1 MEGNYSKN
9 KFFLVLALLNMAATL
24 VKGQGTRVGFYST
37 SCPLVESVVSST
49 VQSHLQS
56 DPSLGPAILRMHF
69 HDCFVHGCDASI
81 LINGPD
87 TEKTAPTNLGV
98 RGYEVIDDAKA
109 QVEATCPGVVSCA
122 DILAVAARDAVF
134 LAKGQKWDVPTGR
147 RDGKVS
153 LASDADNLP
162 AFTDSIEELKRKFAA
177 FGLNARDL
185 VTLVGNQ
192 FAQYQ
197 IVNNQ
202 RSLCT
207 YLKCVELPFLLTGAH
222 TIGTT
227 ACEFFSYRLFNFSA
241 TSNGADPSINPD
253 FVSQLRTLCP
263 SNGDGTRRVALDT
276 DSVDSFDASFFH
288 NLRKGRGILAS
299 DQMLWT
305 DGCTRSIVESY
316 LGVRGLPS
324 LKFNVQFG
332 KSMVKM
338 SNIEVK
344 TGTNG
349 EIRKICSAI
358 SEV

>member
-1 MEGNYSKN
+1 MEGNHSKN

-37 SCPLVESVVSST
+37 SCPLVESIVSST

-69 HDCFVHGCDASI
+69 HDWF
-81 LINGPD
+81 
-87 TEKTAPTNLGV
+87 KTAPPNLGV

-122 DILAVAARDAVF
+122 DILALAARALISF
-134 LAKGQKWDVPTGR
+134 AAKGQKWDVPTGR

-162 AFTDSIEELKRKFAA
+162 AFTDSIEELKRKFSA

-185 VTLVGNQ
+185 VTLV
-192 FAQYQ
+192 
-197 IVNNQ
+197 
-202 RSLCT
+202 
-207 YLKCVELPFLLTGAH
+207 GAH

-344 TGTNG
+344 KGTNG

-358 SEV
+358 NEV

>member
-1 MEGNYSKN
+1 MEGNHSKN

-37 SCPLVESVVSST
+37 SCPLVESIVSST

-69 HDCFVHGCDASI
+69 HDWF
-81 LINGPD
+81 
-87 TEKTAPTNLGV
+87 KTAPPNLGV

-122 DILAVAARDAVF
+122 DILALAARDAVF
-134 LAKGQKWDVPTGR
+134 LLVQITGFEPGISIKCSYIVQIHHARNQGCILLWNPFSFASSRSLRRSTLMLDVPTGR

-162 AFTDSIEELKRKFAA
+162 AFTDSIEELKRKFSA

-185 VTLVGNQ
+185 VTLV
-192 FAQYQ
+192 
-197 IVNNQ
+197 
-202 RSLCT
+202 
-207 YLKCVELPFLLTGAH
+207 GAH

-299 DQMLWT
+299 DLMLWT

-344 TGTNG
+344 KGTNG

-358 SEV
+358 NEV

>member
-1 MEGNYSKN
+1 MTASS
-9 KFFLVLALLNMAATL
+9 MA
-24 VKGQGTRVGFYST
+24 G
-37 SCPLVESVVSST
+37 
-49 VQSHLQS
+49 
-56 DPSLGPAILRMHF
+56 
-69 HDCFVHGCDASI
+69 DASI

-87 TEKTAPTNLGV
+87 TEKTAPPNLGV

-122 DILAVAARDAVF
+122 DILALAARDAVF

-153 LASDADNLP
+153 LASDADKLP

-185 VTLVGNQ
+185 VTLV
-192 FAQYQ
+192 
-197 IVNNQ
+197 
-202 RSLCT
+202 
-207 YLKCVELPFLLTGAH
+207 GAH

-358 SEV
+358 NEV

>member
-1 MEGNYSKN
+1 MEGNHSKN

-37 SCPLVESVVSST
+37 SCPLVESIVSST

-69 HDCFVHGCDASI
+69 HDWF
-81 LINGPD
+81 
-87 TEKTAPTNLGV
+87 KTAPPNLGV

-122 DILAVAARDAVF
+122 DILALAARDAVF

-162 AFTDSIEELKRKFAA
+162 AFTDSIEELKRKFSA

-185 VTLVGNQ
+185 VTLVD
-192 FAQYQ
+192 
-197 IVNNQ
+197 
-202 RSLCT
+202 
-207 YLKCVELPFLLTGAH
+207 KC
-222 TIGTT
+222 
-227 ACEFFSYRLFNFSA
+227 YRLFNFSA

-344 TGTNG
+344 KGTNG

-358 SEV
+358 NEV